1 MLALLLAVVVGT
13 VALAPG
19 LPDLDPFERRTQDR
33 SQPVV
38 LRSLAR
44 LSEFRAATANLQV
57 PVVLE
62 EDVEGLPGFLAGE
75 RTLFLAAGTVDA
87 AVDFGRLDGQ
97 AVVVSADRR
106 AVAVRLPRAR
116 LSPAR
121 LDLARSRVFDRERG
135 IADRVGSLFG
145 EDLDEDRELFLL
157 AERKLAEAAR
167 ADGALA
173 AAGERNTQ
181 AMLERLLRGLGF
193 ERVSVRFAES
203 GR

>member
-62 EDVEGLPGFLAGE
+62 EDVEGLPDFLAGE
-75 RTLFLAAGTVDA
+75 RTLLLAAGTVDA
-87 AVDFGRLDGQ
+87 AVAFDALGAGS
-97 AVVVSADRR
+97 VTVSEDRR
-106 AVAVRLPRAR
+106 AVAVRLPPAR
-116 LSPAR
+116 LSAPR
-121 LDLARSRVFDRERG
+121 LDLARSQIVDRERG
-135 IADRVGSLFG
+135 LADRVGALFG
-145 EDLDEDRELFLL
+145 EDLDEDRELLLL
-157 AERKLAEAAR
+157 AERKLADAAR
-167 ADGALA
+167 ADGGLA
-173 AAGERNTQ
+173 AAGERNTRT
-181 AMLERLLRGLGF
+181 MLEGLLRGLGF
-193 ERVSVRFAES
+193 ERVDVRFGS
-203 GR
+203 